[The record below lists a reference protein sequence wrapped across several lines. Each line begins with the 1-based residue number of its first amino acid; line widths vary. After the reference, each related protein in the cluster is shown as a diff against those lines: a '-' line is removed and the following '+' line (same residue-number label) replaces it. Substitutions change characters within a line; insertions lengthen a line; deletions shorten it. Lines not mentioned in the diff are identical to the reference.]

1 MVVSNPLRQ
10 STKLPWVRGVDPS
23 FAPEDSLLCLRSDGL
38 EGRKSSVQ
46 KWQIL
51 ECMVTQRSDVRL
63 QPGRGWGWPG
73 GLVVG
78 QSQRRAA
85 TAVFAVGTPADSLLS
100 AELLPTAVKNAAPS
114 VPVTA

>member
-10 STKLPWVRGVDPS
+10 STRLPWVQTVDPS
-23 FAPEDSLLCLRSDGL
+23 FVPEDSLLCLRSDGL

-51 ECMVTQRSDVRL
+51 ECMVTQCSESGCSLV
-63 QPGRGWGWPG
+63 GA
-73 GLVVG
+73 GLGLEVLWWV
-78 QSQRRAA
+78 SPQRRAA
-85 TAVFAVGTPADSLLS
+85 AAVFAVGTPADGLLS
-100 AELLPTAVKNAAPS
+100 AELLPTALKNAAPS